1 MSTTSV
7 PAMAILLNN
16 HGYDNR
22 SWFDALTAH
31 LPDRTIHVYPDVD
44 DLEAIR
50 DDIEFAVVWD
60 HPHGDLVR
68 YPNLKGIVLLGAGT
82 EAIDTETELPDVPVA
97 RLVDPEVLGDMALT
111 ALYWTIHFHRHHE
124 RYRHQQAERHW
135 ERHATSATSEFG
147 ATVLGLG
154 MVGREVAGRLAMN
167 GFRTSG
173 WDLVERELDGVRC
186 FAGDDGLADAL
197 GSTDVLVNCLPLSPD
212 TEGFIS
218 AEVLAL
224 LPAGAHVI
232 NISRGGVIDD
242 DALLA
247 ALGAGQIAHAALD
260 VFAVEPLPADSPYW
274 GHPQVSVT
282 PHMSGATYARSAA
295 RLVAA
300 NIARIEAGED
310 PIPKHVP
317 VALR

>member
-1 MSTTSV
+1 
-7 PAMAILLNN
+7 MAILLNN

-31 LPDRTIHVYPDVD
+31 LPDRPIHVYPDVD
-44 DLEAIR
+44 DLDSIR

-68 YPNLKGIVLLGAGT
+68 YPNLKGILLLGAGT
-82 EAIDTETELPDVPVA
+82 EAIDTEIELPDVPVA

-124 RYRHQQAERHW
+124 QYRRQQLDRHW
-135 ERHATSATSEFG
+135 ERHATSATSEFHV
-147 ATVLGLG
+147 TVLGLG
-154 MVGREVAGRLAMN
+154 MVGREVAGRLATN

-173 WDLVERELDGVRC
+173 WDLIERELDDVTC
-186 FAGDDGLADAL
+186 FAGHDALSAAL
-197 GSTDVLVNCLPLSPD
+197 GSADVLVNCLPLSPD
-212 TEGFIS
+212 TEGFIG
-218 AEVLAL
+218 ADLLAR
-224 LPAGAHVI
+224 LPAGAHVV
-232 NISRGGVIDD
+232 NISRGGVVDD
-242 DALLA
+242 EALLA
-247 ALGAGQIAHAALD
+247 ALDSRRVAHAALD
-260 VFAVEPLPADSPYW
+260 VFAVEPLPDDSPYW
-274 GHPQVSVT
+274 THPHVSVT

-300 NIARIEAGED
+300 NIARIEAGAD

-317 VALR
+317 TALR